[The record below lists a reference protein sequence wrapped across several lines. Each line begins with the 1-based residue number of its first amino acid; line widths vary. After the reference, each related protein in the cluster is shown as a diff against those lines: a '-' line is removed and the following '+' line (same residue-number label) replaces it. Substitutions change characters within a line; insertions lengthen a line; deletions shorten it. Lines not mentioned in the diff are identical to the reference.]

1 MTAGI
6 IWELAD
12 FGNAMMIIPNVI
24 ALFVLSGQVVYVLK
38 DYEKQK
44 NDGVEEPV
52 WDYENGLEILARRK
66 K

>member
-1 MTAGI
+1 
-6 IWELAD
+6 
-12 FGNAMMIIPNVI
+12 MMIIPNVI